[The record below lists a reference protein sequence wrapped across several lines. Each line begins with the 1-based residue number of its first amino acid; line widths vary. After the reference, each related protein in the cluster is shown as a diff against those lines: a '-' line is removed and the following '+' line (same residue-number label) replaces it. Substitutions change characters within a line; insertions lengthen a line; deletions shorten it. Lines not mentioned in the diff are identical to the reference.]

1 MTITDEKRHEI
12 ITDNHDVGVR
22 VFVSQESAGFKAL
35 HWHHHLEIVL
45 VLEGQVTFRFENQE
59 VLLKPNEFVA
69 IGSEVIHSTTNEK
82 NTSLVLQV
90 PVAYLDA
97 YWKNCELLTFNVPYN
112 PSEKASAK
120 YQEIVSC
127 LRQMTQ
133 IYVEKQPGYLLRFT
147 GQMMEA
153 LYTLITTYSISVAPE
168 NVVDQSR
175 IKDLLR
181 YIYEHYDE
189 TLTVKGLAERFHYH
203 PDYLSRYFKEQAG
216 LPLTR
221 YLYQLRLQY
230 VYQDLLHG
238 TTAIETI
245 FLQHGIT
252 NKKLGM
258 QLFKEQYGTT
268 PFKIRKHAQQS
279 EVRLKSN

>member
-1 MTITDEKRHEI
+1 MMITDEKRHEI

-22 VFVSQESAGFKAL
+22 VFVSRETAGFKAL

-59 VLLKPNEFVA
+59 IILKPNEFVA
-69 IGSEVIHSTTNEK
+69 IGSGIIHSTTNEE

-90 PVAYLDA
+90 PVTYLNA
-97 YWKNCELLTFNVPYN
+97 YWKNCDFLTFNIPQTA
-112 PSEKASAK
+112 SEKSSAS
-120 YQEIVSC
+120 YQQIVAC
-127 LRQMTQ
+127 LREMTQ
-133 IYVEKQPGYLLRFT
+133 VYVNKKPGYLLRFT

-153 LYTLITTYSISVAPE
+153 LYALITTYSISVAPE
-168 NVVDQSR
+168 NITDQSR
-175 IKDLLR
+175 IKALLR
-181 YIYEHYDE
+181 YIHEHYDE
-189 TLTVKGLAERFHYH
+189 PLTVKGLAEQFHYH

-230 VYQDLLHG
+230 VYQDLIHG
-238 TTAIETI
+238 STTIETV

-268 PFKIRKHAQQS
+268 PLKIRKHAQQI
-279 EVRLKSN
+279 EIKQ